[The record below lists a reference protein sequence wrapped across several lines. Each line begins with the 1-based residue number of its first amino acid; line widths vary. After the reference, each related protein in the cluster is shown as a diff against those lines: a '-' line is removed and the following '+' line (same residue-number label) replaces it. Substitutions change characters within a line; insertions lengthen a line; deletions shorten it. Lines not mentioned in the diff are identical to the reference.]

1 MCYST
6 CNIKRYCSLRN
17 WTPWNTL
24 YICAYSLLTKYSS
37 VQLPWNILYVY
48 MCILLH
54 FLPSIHQCSF
64 SGTSCVYV
72 HIISLLTKY
81 SYVQR
86 LWNILYICA
95 YYFTSYQVFISVAS
109 MELPVYMCILLH
121 FLLSIHQCSFSGT
134 FSIYMH
140 ITSLLTKYFSVQL
153 LMEHPVYIC
162 TLLHFLLSIHQC
174 SYSGTSCVYIYI
186 YIYMYIYAHYFPS
199 YQVFINITSLTDK
212 LYMCVGAS
220 TRSTHISS
228 SFVIPYTYT
237 QQSNSH
243 IRACI
248 CCPHQLYMPAFGPHS
263 YPFTSTN
270 NFSSIHPST

>member
-95 YYFTSYQVFISVAS
+95 YHFTSYQVFISVAS
-109 MELPVYMCILLH
+109 LELPVYMCILLH

-140 ITSLLTKYFSVQL
+140 ITSLLTKYSSVQL
-153 LMEHPVYIC
+153 LWNTLYICAYYFTSYQVFISVASHGTFCIYMHITSLLTKYSSVQLLWNILCIYIYIYIYVYIC
-162 TLLHFLLSIHQC
+162 TLLPFLPSIHQ
-174 SYSGTSCVYIYI
+174 Y
-186 YIYMYIYAHYFPS
+186 
-199 YQVFINITSLTDK
+199 
-212 LYMCVGAS
+212 
-220 TRSTHISS
+220 
-228 SFVIPYTYT
+228 
-237 QQSNSH
+237 
-243 IRACI
+243 
-248 CCPHQLYMPAFGPHS
+248 
-263 YPFTSTN
+263 
-270 NFSSIHPST
+270 NFSD